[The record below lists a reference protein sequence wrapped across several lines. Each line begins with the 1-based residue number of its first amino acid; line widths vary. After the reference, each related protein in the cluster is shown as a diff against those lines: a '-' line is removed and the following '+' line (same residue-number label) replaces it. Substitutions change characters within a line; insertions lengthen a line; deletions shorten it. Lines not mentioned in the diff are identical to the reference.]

1 MNKEDLGRIISIL
14 GRDEKYLH
22 FGKRVSKD
30 FEDSLNKG
38 MPVAMQVFFARDG
51 GEDVGFVVIS
61 ISPLKMKEWER
72 VFIEEGWVLEN
83 FKTGIASFELMYL
96 YIKEEF
102 RKKRFG
108 SGLFRRVVSY
118 ARKTGIK
125 SIYAYVSDSGDQA
138 LKFYIKEGG
147 KVINNFSEEGN
158 TTAFLV
164 WEI

>member
-72 VFIEEGWVLEN
+72 VFI
-83 FKTGIASFELMYL
+83 
-96 YIKEEF
+96 KEEF